1 MFCRIK
7 KELRQE
13 LFELL
18 SVRFEKLMLG
28 TEFRNSTY
36 IDDGTYE
43 GYISVDEDRF
53 YLSLHTKKTGYK
65 LHEISVTFVDDDNW
79 VLVSKSYHGG
89 KVRGQYYRR
98 DLVYD
103 KDLGIPNEVLYNV
116 VDAIRSEAQLIK
128 IIQLVHDVVDV
139 ELYNKLDSLVDF
151 IDVGIYLN
159 STFKSSAI
167 SLGPVLNGSI
177 ELKHGFKDI
186 DVELDVKLFG
196 KVSGRLLYRFQV
208 IKLPEELSLVS
219 TVFGKDGVSVVNAT
233 SVKEKVITDEH
244 ILECM
249 GIIKKV
255 ECKEALIELITC
267 SGF

>member
-1 MFCRIK
+1 MINE
-7 KELRQE
+7 ELRQK
-13 LFELL
+13 LFDLL
-18 SVRFEKLMLG
+18 GVRFEKLMTNKEYRSNTHL
-28 TEFRNSTY
+28 
-36 IDDGTYE
+36 DDGVYE
-43 GYISVDEDRF
+43 GDISVDEDRF
-53 YLSLHTKKTGYK
+53 YLSLHAKKTGYK
-65 LHEISVTFVDDDNW
+65 LHEISVTYVDEGDW
-79 VLVSKSYHGG
+79 VVVSKSYHGG
-89 KVRGQYYRR
+89 KVSEHYYYEN
-98 DLVYD
+98 VFYVEG
-103 KDLGIPNEVLYNV
+103 LGIRNEVLDGV
-116 VDAIRSEAQLIK
+116 IDAIRSEAQVIR
-128 IIQLVHDVVDV
+128 IIQLLNDVVDV
-139 ELYNKLDSLVDF
+139 ELYNRLDRLVDF
-151 IDVGIYLN
+151 IDAGIYLN

>member
-1 MFCRIK
+1 MIK
-7 KELRQE
+7 EKLRQE
-13 LFELL
+13 LFDLL
-18 SVRFEKLMLG
+18 SVRFERLMTGKELG
-28 TEFRNSTY
+28 CSTS

-43 GYISVDEDRF
+43 GFLDADDNRF
-53 YLSLHTKKTGYK
+53 YLKLVAKTSGYK

-89 KVRGQYYRR
+89 KVSGQYYRE
-98 DLVYD
+98 DVPYD
-103 KDLGIPNEVLYNV
+103 KDLGLPNEVLYGV
-116 VDAIRSEAQLIK
+116 VDAIRSEAQLLRIV
-128 IIQLVHDVVDV
+128 QLVNDVVDV

>member
-1 MFCRIK
+1 MIK

-103 KDLGIPNEVLYNV
+103 KDLGILNEVLYNV

-255 ECKEALIELITC
+255 ECKEDLIELITC

>member
-1 MFCRIK
+1 MIK

-13 LFELL
+13 LFDLL
-18 SVRFEKLMLG
+18 SVRFGKLMLG

-89 KVRGQYYRR
+89 KVRGQYYRE
-98 DLVYD
+98 DVPYD
-103 KDLGIPNEVLYNV
+103 KDLGLPNEVLYGV
-116 VDAIRSEAQLIK
+116 VDAIRSEAQLLRIV
-128 IIQLVHDVVDV
+128 QLVNDVVDV

>member
-1 MFCRIK
+1 MIK

-89 KVRGQYYRR
+89 KVRGQYYRE
-98 DLVYD
+98 DVPYD
-103 KDLGIPNEVLYNV
+103 KDLGLPNEVLYGV
-116 VDAIRSEAQLIK
+116 VDAIRSEAQLLRIV
-128 IIQLVHDVVDV
+128 QLVNDVVDV

>member
-1 MFCRIK
+1 MINE
-7 KELRQE
+7 ELRQK
-13 LFELL
+13 LFDLL
-18 SVRFEKLMLG
+18 GVRFEKLMTNKEYRSNTHL
-28 TEFRNSTY
+28 
-36 IDDGTYE
+36 DDGVYE
-43 GYISVDEDRF
+43 GDISVDEDRF

-89 KVRGQYYRR
+89 KVRGQYYRE
-98 DLVYD
+98 DVPYD
-103 KDLGIPNEVLYNV
+103 KDLGLPNEVLYGV
-116 VDAIRSEAQLIK
+116 VDAIRSEAQLLRIV
-128 IIQLVHDVVDV
+128 QLVNDVVDV

>member
-1 MFCRIK
+1 MINE
-7 KELRQE
+7 ELRQK
-13 LFELL
+13 LFDLL
-18 SVRFEKLMLG
+18 GVRFEKLMTNKEYRSNTHL
-28 TEFRNSTY
+28 
-36 IDDGTYE
+36 DDGVYE

-116 VDAIRSEAQLIK
+116 VDAIRSEVQLIK

>member
-1 MFCRIK
+1 
-7 KELRQE
+7 
-13 LFELL
+13 
-18 SVRFEKLMLG
+18 MLG
-28 TEFRNSTY
+28 TCYRSNTN

-89 KVRGQYYRR
+89 KVRGQYYRE
-98 DLVYD
+98 DVPYD
-103 KDLGIPNEVLYNV
+103 KDLGLPNEVLYGV
-116 VDAIRSEAQLIK
+116 VDAIRSEAQLLRIV
-128 IIQLVHDVVDV
+128 QLVNDVVDV

-255 ECKEALIELITC
+255 ECKEALIEIITC

>member
-1 MFCRIK
+1 MIN
-7 KELRQE
+7 EEIRQK
-13 LFELL
+13 LFDLL
-18 SVRFEKLMLG
+18 GVRFEKLMTNKEYRSNTHL
-28 TEFRNSTY
+28 
-36 IDDGTYE
+36 DDGVYE
-43 GYISVDEDRF
+43 GDISVDEDRF
-53 YLSLHTKKTGYK
+53 YLSLHAKKTGYK
-65 LHEISVTFVDDDNW
+65 LHEISVTYVDEGDW
-79 VLVSKSYHGG
+79 VVVSKSYHGG
-89 KVRGQYYRR
+89 KVSEHYY
-98 DLVYD
+98 YD
-103 KDLGIPNEVLYNV
+103 NVFYVEGLGILNEVLDGV
-116 VDAIRSEAQLIK
+116 IDAIRSEAQVIR
-128 IIQLVHDVVDV
+128 IIQLLNDVVDV
-139 ELYNKLDSLVDF
+139 ELYNRLDRLVDF

>member
-1 MFCRIK
+1 MINE
-7 KELRQE
+7 ELRQK
-13 LFELL
+13 LFDLL
-18 SVRFEKLMLG
+18 GVRFEKLMTNKEYRSNTHL
-28 TEFRNSTY
+28 
-36 IDDGTYE
+36 DDGVYE

-89 KVRGQYYRR
+89 KVSGQYYRE
-98 DLVYD
+98 DVPYD
-103 KDLGIPNEVLYNV
+103 KDLGLPNEVLYGV
-116 VDAIRSEAQLIK
+116 VDAIRSEAQLLRIV
-128 IIQLVHDVVDV
+128 QLVNDVVDV

>member
-1 MFCRIK
+1 MIK

>member
-1 MFCRIK
+1 MIK

-53 YLSLHTKKTGYK
+53 YLRLHTKKTGYK

>member
-1 MFCRIK
+1 MIK

-13 LFELL
+13 LFDLL

-89 KVRGQYYRR
+89 KVRGQYYRE
-98 DLVYD
+98 DVPYD
-103 KDLGIPNEVLYNV
+103 KDLGLPNEVLYGV
-116 VDAIRSEAQLIK
+116 VDAIRSEAQLLRIV
-128 IIQLVHDVVDV
+128 QLVNDVVDV

>member
-1 MFCRIK
+1 MIKK

>member
-1 MFCRIK
+1 MIK
-7 KELRQE
+7 EELRQE
-13 LFELL
+13 LFDLL

-28 TEFRNSTY
+28 AEFRNSTY

-53 YLSLHTKKTGYK
+53 YLDLHAKKTGYK

-89 KVRGQYYRR
+89 KVREQYYRR

-103 KDLGIPNEVLYNV
+103 KDLGMPNEVLYSV
-116 VDAIRSEAQLIK
+116 VDAIRSEAQLLRIV
-128 IIQLVHDVVDV
+128 QLVNDVVDV

-177 ELKHGFKDI
+177 ELKPGFKDI

>member
-1 MFCRIK
+1 MIK

-53 YLSLHTKKTGYK
+53 YLDLHAKKTGYK

-89 KVRGQYYRR
+89 KVREQYYRR

-103 KDLGIPNEVLYNV
+103 KDLGIPNAVLYSV

-139 ELYNKLDSLVDF
+139 ELCRRLDMLVDF
-151 IDVGIYLN
+151 IAFELYLK
-159 STFKSSAI
+159 STFRSI
-167 SLGPVLNGSI
+167 VMSLGPAFGGQI
-177 ELKHGFKDI
+177 ELKHYSEGDGVKLTTTLFNKITGKLLYKFEVVQDTNRLNVESTLYKSDGINIDKTIGFSESVITDDDLYECVSILDGTGFKD
-186 DVELDVKLFG
+186 
-196 KVSGRLLYRFQV
+196 
-208 IKLPEELSLVS
+208 
-219 TVFGKDGVSVVNAT
+219 
-233 SVKEKVITDEH
+233 
-244 ILECM
+244 
-249 GIIKKV
+249 
-255 ECKEALIELITC
+255 ALIELIPYN
-267 SGF
+267 GL

>member
-1 MFCRIK
+1 
-7 KELRQE
+7 
-13 LFELL
+13 
-18 SVRFEKLMLG
+18 MLG

-53 YLSLHTKKTGYK
+53 YLRLHTKKTGYK